1 MLFACL
7 ILMQRSFV
15 IDAFNANLP
24 NQGKLNGG
32 ITLKKSWCN
41 LIKGNGWII
50 CLQSFIDD
58 YKMLKK
64 IYL

>member
-32 ITLKKSWCN
+32 ITLKKELVQFNKRQWLDN
-41 LIKGNGWII
+41 L
-50 CLQSFIDD
+50 FTVV
-58 YKMLKK
+58 Y
-64 IYL
+64 